1 MAAKK
6 VLGRGLEALIP
17 DLPDDQ
23 EGRQSVLQ
31 LPIEKISANPYQP
44 RQSFDQSRLDELARS
59 ILEKGVIQPVTVR
72 RKHDEKD
79 EYELI
84 AGERRLRAARQT
96 GYQTIPAIVMTVSS
110 HEEMMELSLIENI
123 QRDDL
128 NPIHEAKAYLRL
140 QEECHLTQAEVA
152 TRVGKNRTTVANTL
166 RLLKLPDNV
175 QKSLL
180 SEQISMGHARALLG
194 LEKRTEQA
202 DLCKQIIKK
211 GLSVRKVEELVKMHF
226 EEKRESPPTRKPH
239 DLTAAES
246 IMQRIFG
253 TKVNIN
259 RRQHKGKI
267 EIEFYSTDD
276 LNRILE
282 LLKVRL

>member
-1 MAAKK
+1 MAARKA
-6 VLGRGLEALIP
+6 LGRGLEALIP

-31 LPIEKISANPYQP
+31 VPIDRISANPYQP
-44 RQSFDQSRLDELARS
+44 RQSFDQARLDELARS

-72 RKHDEKD
+72 RKNEKE

-96 GYQTIPAIVMTVSS
+96 GYQTIPAIVMAVSS
-110 HEEMMELSLIENI
+110 PEEMMELSLIENI

-128 NPIHEAKAYLRL
+128 NPIHEARAYLRL
-140 QEECHLTQAEVA
+140 QEECHLTQEEVA

-166 RLLKLPDNV
+166 RLLKLPADV
-175 QKSLL
+175 QKCLL
-180 SEQISMGHARALLG
+180 ADEITMGHARALLG
-194 LEKRTEQA
+194 LENRTEQA
-202 DLCKQIIKK
+202 ELCKQIVKK
-211 GLSVRKVEELVKMHF
+211 GLSVRKVEELVKKRY
-226 EEKRESPPTRKPH
+226 EEKRESAPARKSH
-239 DLTAAES
+239 DLAAAES
-246 IMQRIFG
+246 IMQRILG

-282 LLKVRL
+282 LLKARL

>member
-1 MAAKK
+1 MAARK

-31 LPIEKISANPYQP
+31 VPLDRISANPYQP
-44 RQSFDQSRLDELARS
+44 RQSFDQARLDELARS
-59 ILEKGVIQPVTVR
+59 ILEKGVIQPITVR
-72 RKHDEKD
+72 RKNEKD

-96 GYQTIPAIVMTVSS
+96 GYQTIPAIVMAVSS
-110 HEEMMELSLIENI
+110 PEEMMELSLIENI

-128 NPIHEAKAYLRL
+128 NPIHEARAYLRL
-140 QEECHLTQAEVA
+140 QEECHLTQEEVA

-166 RLLKLPDNV
+166 RLLKLPAEV
-175 QKSLL
+175 QKCLL
-180 SEQISMGHARALLG
+180 ADEITMGHARALLG
-194 LEKRTEQA
+194 LENRAEQA
-202 DLCKQIIKK
+202 DLCKQVVKK
-211 GLSVRKVEELVKMHF
+211 GLSVRKVEELVKKRY
-226 EEKRESPPTRKPH
+226 EEKRVSAPAHKPH
-239 DLTAAES
+239 DLSAAET
-246 IMQRIFG
+246 IMQRILG

>member
-1 MAAKK
+1 MAARK

-31 LPIEKISANPYQP
+31 VPLDRISANPYQP
-44 RQSFDQSRLDELARS
+44 RQSFDQARLDELARS
-59 ILEKGVIQPVTVR
+59 ILEKGVIQPITVR
-72 RKHDEKD
+72 RKNEKD

-96 GYQTIPAIVMTVSS
+96 GYQTIPAIVMAVSS
-110 HEEMMELSLIENI
+110 PEEMMELSLIENI

-128 NPIHEAKAYLRL
+128 NPIHEARAYLRL
-140 QEECHLTQAEVA
+140 QEECHLTQEEVA

-166 RLLKLPDNV
+166 RLLKLPADV
-175 QKSLL
+175 QKCLL
-180 SEQISMGHARALLG
+180 ADEITMGHARALLG
-194 LEKRTEQA
+194 LENRAEQA
-202 DLCKQIIKK
+202 DLCKQVVKK
-211 GLSVRKVEELVKMHF
+211 GLSVRKVEELVKKRY
-226 EEKRESPPTRKPH
+226 EEKRESTPAHKPH
-239 DLTAAES
+239 DLSAAET
-246 IMQRIFG
+246 IMQRILG

>member
-1 MAAKK
+1 MAARK

-17 DLPDDQ
+17 DLPDEQ

-31 LPIEKISANPYQP
+31 VPIERISANPYQP

-72 RKHDEKD
+72 RKNEKD
-79 EYELI
+79 EFELI
-84 AGERRLRAARQT
+84 TGERRLRAARQT

-110 HEEMMELSLIENI
+110 PEEMMELSLIENI

-128 NPIHEAKAYLRL
+128 NPIHEARAYLRL
-140 QEECHLTQAEVA
+140 QEECHLTQEEVA

-166 RLLKLPDNV
+166 RLLKLPAEV
-175 QKSLL
+175 QKCLL
-180 SEQISMGHARALLG
+180 ADEISMGHARALLG
-194 LEKRTEQA
+194 LEKRSDQA
-202 DLCKQIIKK
+202 ELCKQVVKK
-211 GLSVRKVEELVKMHF
+211 GLSVRKVEELVKKRF
-226 EEKRESPPTRKPH
+226 EEKRESAPARKAH
-239 DLTAAES
+239 DLAAAES
-246 IMQRIFG
+246 IIQRLLG

>member
-1 MAAKK
+1 MAARKA
-6 VLGRGLEALIP
+6 LGRGLEALFP

-31 LPIEKISANPYQP
+31 VPIDRISANPYQP
-44 RQSFDQSRLDELARS
+44 RQSFDQARLDELARS

-72 RKHDEKD
+72 RKNGQE

-96 GYQTIPAIVMTVSS
+96 GYQTIPAIVMAVSS
-110 HEEMMELSLIENI
+110 PEEMMELSLIENI

-128 NPIHEAKAYLRL
+128 NPIHEARAYLRL
-140 QEECHLTQAEVA
+140 QEECHLTQEEVA

-166 RLLKLPDNV
+166 RLLKLPAEV
-175 QKSLL
+175 QKCLL
-180 SEQISMGHARALLG
+180 ADEITMGHARALLG
-194 LEKRTEQA
+194 LENRTEQA
-202 DLCKQIIKK
+202 ELCKQVVKK
-211 GLSVRKVEELVKMHF
+211 GLSVRKVEELVKKRF
-226 EEKRESPPTRKPH
+226 EEKRESTPARKPH
-239 DLTAAES
+239 DVAAAES
-246 IMQRIFG
+246 IMQRILG

>member
-1 MAAKK
+1 MAARKA
-6 VLGRGLEALIP
+6 LGRGLEALIP

-31 LPIEKISANPYQP
+31 VPIDRISANPYQP
-44 RQSFDQSRLDELARS
+44 RQSFDQARLDELARS

-72 RKHDEKD
+72 RKDGQE

-96 GYQTIPAIVMTVSS
+96 GYQTIPAIVMAVSS
-110 HEEMMELSLIENI
+110 PEEMMELSLIENI

-128 NPIHEAKAYLRL
+128 NPIHEARAYLRL
-140 QEECHLTQAEVA
+140 QEECHLTQEEVA

-166 RLLKLPDNV
+166 RLLKLPAEV

-180 SEQISMGHARALLG
+180 SDEITMGHARALLG
-194 LEKRTEQA
+194 LENRAEQA
-202 DLCKQIIKK
+202 ELCKQIVKK
-211 GLSVRKVEELVKMHF
+211 GLSVRKVEEQVKKRY
-226 EEKRESPPTRKPH
+226 EEKRESTPARKPH
-239 DLTAAES
+239 DLAAAES
-246 IMQRIFG
+246 IMQRILG

>member
-1 MAAKK
+1 MAARKA
-6 VLGRGLEALIP
+6 LGRGLEALIP

-23 EGRQSVLQ
+23 EDRQSVLQ
-31 LPIEKISANPYQP
+31 VPIDRISANPYQP
-44 RQSFDQSRLDELARS
+44 RQSFDQARLDELARS

-72 RKHDEKD
+72 RKNGQE

-96 GYQTIPAIVMTVSS
+96 GYQTIPAIVMAVSS
-110 HEEMMELSLIENI
+110 PEEMMELSLIENI

-128 NPIHEAKAYLRL
+128 NPIHEARAYLRL
-140 QEECHLTQAEVA
+140 QEECHLTQEEVA

-166 RLLKLPDNV
+166 RLLKLPAEV
-175 QKSLL
+175 QKCLL
-180 SEQISMGHARALLG
+180 AGEVSMGHARALLG
-194 LEKRTEQA
+194 LENRAEQA
-202 DLCKQIIKK
+202 ELCRQVVKK
-211 GLSVRKVEELVKMHF
+211 GLSVRKVEELVKQRY
-226 EEKRESPPTRKPH
+226 EEKRESAPARKPH
-239 DLTAAES
+239 DLAAAES
-246 IMQRIFG
+246 IMQRILG

-267 EIEFYSTDD
+267 EIEFYSADD

>member
-1 MAAKK
+1 MAARKA
-6 VLGRGLEALIP
+6 LGRGLEALIP

-31 LPIEKISANPYQP
+31 VPIDRISANPYQP
-44 RQSFDQSRLDELARS
+44 RQSFDQARLDELARS

-72 RKHDEKD
+72 RKNGQE

-96 GYQTIPAIVMTVSS
+96 GYQTIPAIVMAVSS
-110 HEEMMELSLIENI
+110 PEEMMELSLIENI

-128 NPIHEAKAYLRL
+128 NPIHEARAYLRL
-140 QEECHLTQAEVA
+140 QEECHLTQEEVA

-166 RLLKLPDNV
+166 RLLKLPAEV
-175 QKSLL
+175 QKCLL
-180 SEQISMGHARALLG
+180 ADEITMGHARALLG
-194 LEKRTEQA
+194 LENRTEQA
-202 DLCKQIIKK
+202 ELCKQVVKK
-211 GLSVRKVEELVKMHF
+211 GLSVRKVEELVKKRY
-226 EEKRESPPTRKPH
+226 EEKRDSTPARKPH
-239 DLTAAES
+239 DLAAAES
-246 IMQRIFG
+246 IMQRILG

>member
-1 MAAKK
+1 MAARKA
-6 VLGRGLEALIP
+6 LGRGLEALIP

-23 EGRQSVLQ
+23 EDDRQSVLQ
-31 LPIEKISANPYQP
+31 VPIDRISANPYQP
-44 RQSFDQSRLDELARS
+44 RQSFDQARLDELARS

-72 RKHDEKD
+72 RKNGKE

-96 GYQTIPAIVMTVSS
+96 GYQTIPAIVMAVSS
-110 HEEMMELSLIENI
+110 PEEMMELSLIENI

-128 NPIHEAKAYLRL
+128 NPIHEARAYLRL
-140 QEECHLTQAEVA
+140 QEECHLTQEEVA
-152 TRVGKNRTTVANTL
+152 TRVGKNRATVANTL
-166 RLLKLPDNV
+166 RLLKLPPDV

-180 SEQISMGHARALLG
+180 ADEISMGHARALLG
-194 LEKRTEQA
+194 LENRAKQA
-202 DLCKQIIKK
+202 DMCRQIVKK
-211 GLSVRKVEELVKMHF
+211 GLSVRKVEELVRKSF
-226 EEKRESPPTRKPH
+226 EEKRESAPSRKPH
-239 DLTAAES
+239 DLAAAES
-246 IMQRIFG
+246 IMQRILG

-267 EIEFYSTDD
+267 EIEFYSADD

>member
-1 MAAKK
+1 MAARKA
-6 VLGRGLEALIP
+6 LGRGLEALIP

-31 LPIEKISANPYQP
+31 VPIDRISANPYQP
-44 RQSFDQSRLDELARS
+44 RQSFDQARLDELARS

-72 RKHDEKD
+72 RKDGQE

-96 GYQTIPAIVMTVSS
+96 GYQTIPAIVMAVSS
-110 HEEMMELSLIENI
+110 PEEMMELSLIENI

-128 NPIHEAKAYLRL
+128 NPIHEACAYLRL
-140 QEECHLTQAEVA
+140 QEECHLTQEEVA

-166 RLLKLPDNV
+166 RLLKLPAEV

-180 SEQISMGHARALLG
+180 SDEITMGHARALLG
-194 LEKRTEQA
+194 LENRAEQA
-202 DLCKQIIKK
+202 ELCKQIVKK
-211 GLSVRKVEELVKMHF
+211 GLSVRKVEEQVKKRY
-226 EEKRESPPTRKPH
+226 EEKRESTPARKPH
-239 DLTAAES
+239 DLAAAES
-246 IMQRIFG
+246 IMQRILG